1 MHTQEMIRKIAKVDI
16 NGRGQFGEALQPCNL
31 QLYIALALSYSGQ
44 HHAWLRRGVSSLQI
58 PELLAYQVIGLGLE
72 IARCKISQ

>member
-1 MHTQEMIRKIAKVDI
+1 MIGKIAKVDI

-58 PELLAYQVIGLGLE
+58 PELLAYQVIDLGLE
-72 IARCKISQ
+72 IARCKVSQ